1 MPAAAS
7 KWPENLKRGLVDRGT
22 MVKKGPTNP
31 VLVKTLQSLRSTGYG
46 EEKGIWVDVAE
57 RLGRPTRRRAEVN
70 VSKLARYCKDGETVI
85 VPGKVLSSGSLGKK
99 KLNVAAWAFSKEA
112 REKITASGGKCM
124 AIEDLLGKK
133 VSGFR
138 IME

>member
-1 MPAAAS
+1 
-7 KWPENLKRGLVDRGT
+7 

-31 VLVKTLQSLRSTGYG
+31 VLAKTVQSLRSKGYEG
-46 EEKGIWVDVAE
+46 EGTPIWADVSE

-99 KLNVAAWAFSKEA
+99 KLSVAAWAFSKEA
-112 REKITASGGKCM
+112 KGKIEAAGGKCM
-124 AIEDLLGKK
+124 RIDELLGKK

>member
-1 MPAAAS
+1 
-7 KWPENLKRGLVDRGT
+7 

-31 VLVKTLQSLRSTGYG
+31 ALAKTVQSLRSKGYEG
-46 EEKGIWVDVAE
+46 EGAPIWVDVSE

-99 KLNVAAWAFSKEA
+99 LNVAAWAFSKEA
-112 REKITASGGKCM
+112 KGKIEAAGGKCM
-124 AIEDLLGKK
+124 SIDELLVGKK